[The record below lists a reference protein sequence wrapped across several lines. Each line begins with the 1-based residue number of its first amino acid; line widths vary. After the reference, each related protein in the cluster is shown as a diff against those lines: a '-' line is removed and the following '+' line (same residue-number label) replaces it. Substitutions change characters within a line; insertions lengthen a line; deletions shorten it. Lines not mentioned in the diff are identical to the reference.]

1 MTAPAVNDAPVP
13 VRLVPAPEKVPAVA
27 VPVTAKLETVTL
39 DPATPVIEVAESRT
53 KGESPMAVGPEKY
66 ASLPAVPEPVIVPAP
81 PAVQT
86 PPVMTP
92 LESVAVFQYPEQ
104 AADDIP
110 EPAARAEAVPALPLI
125 FAVTV
130 FPNEHRPPVHEKVE
144 PPTEKALPLTAMVES
159 VTIAPSTCK
168 PFATGVE

>member
-1 MTAPAVNDAPVP
+1 MPDEVTTEYP
-13 VRLVPAPEKVPAVA
+13 VA

-53 KGESPMAVGPEKY
+53 KGESPMAVAPEKY

-92 LESVAVFQYPEQ
+92 LESVAVFQ
-104 AADDIP
+104 
-110 EPAARAEAVPALPLI
+110 
-125 FAVTV
+125 
-130 FPNEHRPPVHEKVE
+130 
-144 PPTEKALPLTAMVES
+144 
-159 VTIAPSTCK
+159 
-168 PFATGVE
+168 